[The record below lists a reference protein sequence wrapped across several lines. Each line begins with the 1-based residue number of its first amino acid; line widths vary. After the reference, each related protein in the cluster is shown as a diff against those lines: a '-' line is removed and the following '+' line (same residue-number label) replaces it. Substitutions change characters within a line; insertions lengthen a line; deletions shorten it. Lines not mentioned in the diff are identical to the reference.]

1 MKRFGGLIPP
11 MVTPLDERRRLDRT
25 GVKNM
30 VNHLVDGGADRS
42 PLPLVVYDMPAH
54 TDTTIEPATIAALAE
69 MGLVKNVLAAPFAP
83 FAGKDLRPVKAALA
97 KLRKMGAE

>member
-30 VNHLVDGGADRS
+30 VNHLVDGGADRT

-54 TDTTIEPATIAALAE
+54 TDTTIEPATIAE